1 MSQKKWGNS
10 WSNFTLT
17 MHQRNVSISRLNVKI
32 ITIHAELALICE
44 IKNSASGLYVQVIL
58 IPSAR

>member
-1 MSQKKWGNS
+1 
-10 WSNFTLT
+10 
-17 MHQRNVSISRLNVKI
+17 MHQRSDSISRLNVKI

-58 IPSAR
+58 IPSARRYQKTKQ